1 MSTPSNSDSDLSPV
15 EDLESPETTAS
26 GQSRPKT
33 NEELTAEH
41 HGQGVS
47 SKYCLRPRKVT
58 EESIYRAPWQNE
70 RKRKREQSQ
79 GKNDQIEK
87 IDHTQNEKRRRQ
99 HSTAENVQIT
109 KIIDDDNETEDEGE
123 SGTATPEKIAASVP
137 RAAAP
142 ASSSQQPAHGI
153 LLLLKAAAL
162 LGHNETPCTSPACP
176 IFESHGSGLYRH
188 PEPVPD
194 SALANAYF
202 APSIPPPIVVAAF
215 NAAAQD
221 KPSLADLH
229 TKDVFFAEHTAPCR
243 PSKHLDKTWKLQ
255 CRSERCGVAQGGV
268 LPHKKGVYL
277 HLGLDASPHLAAKVG
292 WCFGVSNPPPEVW
305 EAALRC
311 KDGVDMEGDQE
322 LVDDFSAHHVR
333 FAHGHSGVDAF
344 TEWQK
349 ERMRERP

>member
-1 MSTPSNSDSDLSPV
+1 MPTPSNSDSDLSPV
-15 EDLESPETTAS
+15 EDLEWAETTAS
-26 GQSRPKT
+26 GKSKPKKKK
-33 NEELTAEH
+33 ELTAEQH
-41 HGQGVS
+41 AQGVS
-47 SKYCLRPRKVT
+47 SEYSLRPRKVT

-70 RKRKREQSQ
+70 RKRKRDQST
-79 GKNDQIEK
+79 GKNDQIVK
-87 IDHTQNEKRRRQ
+87 IDHAQNEKRRRQ
-99 HSTAENVQIT
+99 NSRAENVQIT
-109 KIIDDDNETEDEGE
+109 KIIDDDNETEDEGK
-123 SGTATPEKIAASVP
+123 SGTATPEHIAASVP
-137 RAAAP
+137 RSAAP

-162 LGHNETPCTSPACP
+162 LEHNETPCTSPACP
-176 IFESHGSGLYRH
+176 ISEPHGCGLYRH
-188 PEPVPD
+188 PQPVPE

-221 KPSLADLH
+221 KHSLADLR

-243 PSKHLDKTWKLQ
+243 PSKHLDKTRKPQ
-255 CRSERCGVAQGGV
+255 CRSERCGVAQGGM
-268 LPHKKGVYL
+268 LHHKKGAYL
-277 HLGLDASPHLAAKVG
+277 HLGLDANSHLAAKVG

-311 KDGVDMEGDQE
+311 KDGVDIEGDQE

-344 TEWQK
+344 REWQK
-349 ERMRERP
+349 ERMREGP